1 MLKFKEMNDALKR
14 IAPRI
19 NLEEIDDI
27 IDEIPLI
34 SEVHKTFYKTMIK
47 HRYDKILKYSYD
59 KLRSEG
65 K

>member
-1 MLKFKEMNDALKR
+1 MNDALKR
-14 IAPRI
+14 IVPRI
-19 NLEEIDDI
+19 NLEEIGDI

>member
-1 MLKFKEMNDALKR
+1 MNDALKR
-14 IAPRI
+14 IVPRI

-47 HRYDKILKYSYD
+47 HRYDQILKYSYD